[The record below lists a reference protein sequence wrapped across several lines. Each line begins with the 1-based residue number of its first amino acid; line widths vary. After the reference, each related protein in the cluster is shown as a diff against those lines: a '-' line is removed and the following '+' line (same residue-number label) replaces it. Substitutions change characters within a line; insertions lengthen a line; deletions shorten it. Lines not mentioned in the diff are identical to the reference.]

1 MEHSASDIAGL
12 SERLKLFAGKIDAWR
27 RRAAETHDLADKVV
41 AQKSVDAAT
50 LVEIEQT
57 GTDIRAEIAA
67 FDKLVS
73 EVGRI
78 SPASAAELGGIG
90 DALRLVLL
98 EITELG
104 TRMYAVRWQVA
115 LGTVDAP
122 PAAEGEPGEPGAVPG
137 EEPVH
142 HVAPDEVI
150 YLGGPVGPD
159 GVDLPA
165 GSHEPEAAEP
175 APRH

>member
-1 MEHSASDIAGL
+1 MEQSASDIAGL

-57 GTDIRAEIAA
+57 GTDIR
-67 FDKLVS
+67 
-73 EVGRI
+73 
-78 SPASAAELGGIG
+78 

-137 EEPVH
+137 
-142 HVAPDEVI
+142 
-150 YLGGPVGPD
+150 
-159 GVDLPA
+159 
-165 GSHEPEAAEP
+165 
-175 APRH
+175 

>member
-1 MEHSASDIAGL
+1 L
-12 SERLKLFAGKIDAWR
+12 SERLKPFAGKIDAWR
-27 RRAAETHDLADKVV
+27 QRAAETRDLADKVV

-90 DALRLVLL
+90 DALRLILL

-104 TRMYAVRWQVA
+104 TRMYAVRWQAV
-115 LGTVDAP
+115 LGTIDTP
-122 PAAEGEPGEPGAVPG
+122 PAAGEPGTASG

-150 YLGGPVGPD
+150 YLGGPVGTD

-165 GSHEPEAAEP
+165 GSHESEAAEP
-175 APRH
+175 GPRH